1 MRKVLA
7 FTPAE
12 LKSLKKILEYMNDSE
27 STHYEEHIEDGGKKS
42 DHIFHHVKAVSKVV
56 DLREKI
62 G

>member
-12 LKSLKKILEYMNDSE
+12 LKSLKLILEYMTDSE
-27 STHYEEHIEDGGKKS
+27 STDYEIHIDEGGKKS